1 MNEQQKRTIDL
12 LAENMSVVNDDSGIP
27 IARIALFL
35 DEEYYIYNQSSLSNG
50 VITIGGLNAGV
61 IRGLVGIVKGYSLN
75 ASRNY
80 GMPIV
85 SDVKIAEW
93 ATSQAELL
101 VNSSLSDKIKT
112 DCAGI
117 VCQLG
122 GDTRDLKC
130 FESKDGY
137 LSCPELISLVRTKN
151 LQECIYLSSSSISLE
166 FKRRNEKR
174 AFTAGD
180 NVFWGK
186 SGMVSVL
193 CNAHF
198 FDYSIKWPN
207 EKLDDIGS
215 ITKLFQRTLA
225 KAWNVS
231 IEELLEN
238 AKISD
243 DSKRIQANIGKIGED
258 VATYDF
264 VDIFYKP

>member
-1 MNEQQKRTIDL
+1 MYKR
-12 LAENMSVVNDDSGIP
+12 
-27 IARIALFL
+27 
-35 DEEYYIYNQSSLSNG
+35 QS
-50 VITIGGLNAGV
+50 
-61 IRGLVGIVKGYSLN
+61 
-75 ASRNY
+75 
-80 GMPIV
+80 P
-85 SDVKIAEW
+85 
-93 ATSQAELL
+93 
-101 VNSSLSDKIKT
+101 
-112 DCAGI
+112 
-117 VCQLG
+117 
-122 GDTRDLKC
+122 
-130 FESKDGY
+130 
-137 LSCPELISLVRTKN
+137 
-151 LQECIYLSSSSISLE
+151 ISLE
-166 FKRRNEKR
+166 FKRKNEKR

-180 NVFWGK
+180 NVFWGD
-186 SGMVSVL
+186 SGMISVL

-207 EKLDDIGS
+207 DKLDDIGS